1 MTELLAKLTHI
12 NLTIKN
18 RKILQDISLH
28 LYAGKILTIIGPN
41 GAGKSSLLKILLGL
55 RQPDSGIVW
64 KKPYLSIGYVPQHI
78 HISALLPLTV
88 NRFLDLRGGVPRF
101 YQQQKR
107 LVYQRHKQQLLSDLG
122 IAQLGQQA
130 LQSLS
135 GGEMQRVLLARAL
148 LPSPELLVLDEP
160 AQGVDVAGQSELYQ
174 LLQQIKEQ
182 CGCGVLLVS
191 HDLHLVMS
199 TADQVLCLNQHICCQ
214 GQPEKVSQHP
224 EYRKLLGHLSDSAV
238 ANLALYTHQHD
249 HHHDVHGNVHHDK
262 QKQKVAH
269 QQDKPASHSPNPPST
284 SDVASQPSSTLP
296 NSSPQ
301 TKQEDASDV

>member
-12 NLTIKN
+12 NLSIKN
-18 RKILQDISLH
+18 RKILQDIGLQLH
-28 LYAGKILTIIGPN
+28 AGKILTIIGPN
-41 GAGKSSLLKILLGL
+41 GAGKSTLLKILLGL

-64 KKPYLSIGYVPQHI
+64 KKPYLSIGYVPQHV

-88 NRFLDLRGGVPRF
+88 NRFLDLRSGVPRF

-107 LVYQRHKQQLLSDLG
+107 LAYEQHKQQLLSDLG
-122 IAQLGQQA
+122 IAKLGLQA

-160 AQGVDVAGQSELYQ
+160 AQGIDVAGQSELYQ
-174 LLQQIKEQ
+174 LIQQVKEQ

-199 TADQVLCLNQHICCQ
+199 SADQVLCLNQHICCQ
-214 GQPEKVSQHP
+214 GKPEKVSKHP
-224 EYRKLLGHLSDSAV
+224 EYLKLFGNLSSAAV
-238 ANLALYTHQHD
+238 ANLAIYTHQHD
-249 HHHDVHGNVHHDK
+249 HHHDLHGNIHNHDPQHK
-262 QKQKVAH
+262 PSE
-269 QQDKPASHSPNPPST
+269 QDQST
-284 SDVASQPSSTLP
+284 
-296 NSSPQ
+296 PQ
-301 TKQEDASDV
+301 TPTTKETDTIKQSAPDNTQKEDASDV